1 MLLFEG
7 IASRLSQ
14 YRFYVGSVGE
24 HSVEGGC
31 NSYFCGGGTRNE
43 GAVTH
48 LRDILLDLIRSR
60 ILQKRGEAGKHKDTP
75 I

>member
-14 YRFYVGSVGE
+14 YRLYVGGVLE
-24 HSVEGGC
+24 HFVEGGC
-31 NSYFCGGGTRNE
+31 NSYLYGGGTRNE

-48 LRDILLDLIRSR
+48 LRDILWDLIRSR
-60 ILQKRGEAGKHKDTP
+60 GLQKRGEVGMHKDIP